1 MINENFKDKLDKL
14 LVEGHIDTDEYK
26 QMINS
31 LNKKPIKKSNKAIIF
46 FIIILSII
54 YAAFLAYQKIKLQQ
68 KMQEDQQIEYE
79 FNKVIQQDGLF

>member
-1 MINENFKDKLDKL
+1 MINKNFKDKLDKL